1 MQEINI
7 LFSSV
12 GRRVEL
18 VNAFR
23 EASRNLNI
31 KSNLI
36 GIDIDELAPALKFVD
51 KAYKVPPIFSE
62 DFIPRVIEICRI
74 EKVSLIISTLY
85 TELLKYSKNKELIKR
100 VCGAK
105 VMVSEEETISIIRD
119 KIKTHNFLKEK
130 EFDVPKLITDKD
142 IDNKD
147 YRFPSKSLNTST
159 QYSSPFI
166 NS

>member
-62 DFIPRVIEICRI
+62 DFI
-74 EKVSLIISTLY
+74 
-85 TELLKYSKNKELIKR
+85 
-100 VCGAK
+100 
-105 VMVSEEETISIIRD
+105 
-119 KIKTHNFLKEK
+119 
-130 EFDVPKLITDKD
+130 
-142 IDNKD
+142 
-147 YRFPSKSLNTST
+147 
-159 QYSSPFI
+159 
-166 NS
+166 

>member
-36 GIDIDELAPALKFVD
+36 GIDIDELAPSIK
-51 KAYKVPPIFSE
+51 
-62 DFIPRVIEICRI
+62 IC
-74 EKVSLIISTLY
+74 
-85 TELLKYSKNKELIKR
+85 
-100 VCGAK
+100 
-105 VMVSEEETISIIRD
+105 
-119 KIKTHNFLKEK
+119 
-130 EFDVPKLITDKD
+130 
-142 IDNKD
+142 
-147 YRFPSKSLNTST
+147 
-159 QYSSPFI
+159 
-166 NS
+166 